1 MQKNYL
7 ILLFSFV
14 FGLALWLYI
23 NLNSNYS
30 VDLIIPVEVQSSKS
44 QALSEEIPNSIDVTV
59 RGKGW
64 DLISLLISKDLK
76 YSLDISKL
84 KKDTRIISEQFV
96 SERLNLQPNVSVI
109 KINPDTIS
117 ISFDKVSS
125 KIIPVKNNI
134 VVNPKDGYS
143 IIGNPVLTPDSVMI
157 QGSSYLVNRIKA
169 VPTETKYFNNVNS
182 DISGMIRLK
191 DTLSNII
198 KIDPPQISY
207 YYKVELSAE
216 KSFDDVAVNIEN
228 IPDDKEVLLIPP
240 KVSLSLRGGV
250 EQLSQISASD
260 IKVSVEFNVIE
271 VDTLGFIIPNVNI
284 PDELN
289 LLKIEP
295 QKLQYI
301 IKKKMQ

>member
-7 ILLFSFV
+7 ILIFSFI

-134 VVNPKDGYS
+134 VVNLKDGYS
-143 IIGNPVLTPDSVMI
+143 IIGNPVFTPDSVII

-182 DISGMIRLK
+182 DISGTIRLK

-198 KIDPPQISY
+198 KIDPRQISY

-240 KVSLSLRGGV
+240 RVSLSVRGGV

-260 IKVSVEFNVIE
+260 IKVSVEFNIIE
-271 VDTLGFIIPNVNI
+271 GDTLGFIIPNVNI

-301 IKKKMQ
+301 IKKKLQ

>member
-7 ILLFSFV
+7 ILILSFV
-14 FGLALWLYI
+14 FGLALWMYI
-23 NLNSNYS
+23 NLNSSYS
-30 VDLIIPVEVQSSKS
+30 IDLIIPVEIQSSKS

-64 DLISLLISKDLK
+64 DLISLMISKDLK

-96 SERLNLQPNVSVI
+96 NERLNLQPNLSVI

-117 ISFDKVSS
+117 ISFDKVSG
-125 KIIPVKNNI
+125 KTIPVKNNI
-134 VVNPKDGYS
+134 VVNLREGYS
-143 IIGNPVLTPDSVMI
+143 IIGDPVLTPDSVSI
-157 QGSSYLVNRIKA
+157 TGSSYLVNKIKSIQ
-169 VPTETKYFNNVNS
+169 TESKYFNNVNS
-182 DISGMIRLK
+182 DIAGVIKLK

-198 KIDPPQISY
+198 KINPSQISF

-216 KSFDDVAVNIEN
+216 KSFEDVAVNIIN
-228 IPDDKEVLLIPP
+228 IPEDKEVLLIPP
-240 KVSLSLRGGV
+240 KVSLSVRGGV
-250 EQLSQISASD
+250 EQLSQISMSD
-260 IKVSVEFNVIE
+260 INVNVEFNLIE
-271 VDTLGFIIPNVNI
+271 SDTLGFIIPEVNI
-284 PDELN
+284 PEELN

-301 IKKKMQ
+301 IKNKLQ

>member
-7 ILLFSFV
+7 ILIFSFI

-134 VVNPKDGYS
+134 VVNLKDGYS
-143 IIGNPVLTPDSVMI
+143 IIGNPVFTPDSVII

-182 DISGMIRLK
+182 DISGTIRLK

-198 KIDPPQISY
+198 KIDPRQISY

-240 KVSLSLRGGV
+240 RVSLSVRGGV

-260 IKVSVEFNVIE
+260 IKVSVEFNIIE
-271 VDTLGFIIPNVNI
+271 GDTLGFIIPNVNI